1 MAATSGFL
9 LCLCLLQV
17 LLCTALGWVQQGL
30 HSQAGQQPA
39 DSSISGRLHAAA
51 ADSAAVLHHRLLL
64 QLLCAGSEIS
74 SVVRNVVSL

>member
-1 MAATSGFL
+1 MADTSSFL
-9 LCLCLLQV
+9 PRLCLLQV
-17 LLCTALGWVQQGL
+17 LLCAAPGWVQQGL

-64 QLLCAGSEIS
+64 LSLCAGSEIS
-74 SVVRNVVSL
+74 SMVRNVLSL